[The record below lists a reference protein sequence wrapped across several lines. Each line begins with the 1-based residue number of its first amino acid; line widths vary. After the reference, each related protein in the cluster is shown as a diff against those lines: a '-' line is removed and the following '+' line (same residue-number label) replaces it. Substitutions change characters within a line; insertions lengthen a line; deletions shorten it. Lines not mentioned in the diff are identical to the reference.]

1 MSLVFLKSRF
11 FATAVVQ
18 WMSSFKNNW
27 FTKTQLR
34 SNFHTNTNPEPVC
47 FFHSFRG
54 SFLLQMRDLLSL
66 TSIVQHAWVEDC
78 VASVSLQW
86 NVLCSDPSTTC
97 QSLIKVPYLSLAK
110 VQKGK
115 EFSQSH
121 LGVWHV
127 TCSIKN
133 TAPFFCGLYYVQK
146 SGTYN
151 LNLLHWF
158 LEEL

>member
-1 MSLVFLKSRF
+1 MKVTQNWEDEDFLQQLWFSG
-11 FATAVVQ
+11 
-18 WMSSFKNNW
+18 W
-27 FTKTQLR
+27 FTKSQLR
-34 SNFHTNTNPEPVC
+34 SNFHKNTNPEPVC
-47 FFHSFRG
+47 FFCSFQG

-78 VASVSLQW
+78 VASVSLLW
-86 NVLCSDPSTTC
+86 NVFCSDPSTTC

-127 TCSIKN
+127 TCSSKSLK
-133 TAPFFCGLYYVQK
+133 TLHRCFVDCTVQK

-151 LNLLHWF
+151 LNLLQWL

>member
-1 MSLVFLKSRF
+1 MI
-11 FATAVVQ
+11 Q
-18 WMSSFKNNW
+18 WMSSFRKIW
-27 FTKTQLR
+27 FTKSQLR
-34 SNFHTNTNPEPVC
+34 SKFHKNTNPEPVC
-47 FFHSFRG
+47 FFHSFQG

-78 VASVSLQW
+78 VASVALPW

-127 TCSIKN
+127 TCSSKSLKTLHQCFVDCTMCKN
-133 TAPFFCGLYYVQK
+133 QAPITL
-146 SGTYN
+146 TYCN
-151 LNLLHWF
+151 DC
-158 LEEL
+158 

>member
-1 MSLVFLKSRF
+1 MKVTQNWDDEDFLQQLWFSGWFAKS
-11 FATAVVQ
+11 
-18 WMSSFKNNW
+18 
-27 FTKTQLR
+27 QLR
-34 SNFHTNTNPEPVC
+34 SNFHKNTNPEPVC
-47 FFHSFRG
+47 FFHSFQG
-54 SFLLQMRDLLSL
+54 SVLLLMTDLLSL

-78 VASVSLQW
+78 VASVSLPW
-86 NVLCSDPSTTC
+86 NVFCSDPSTTC

-127 TCSIKN
+127 TCSSKSLK
-133 TAPFFCGLYYVQK
+133 TLHRCFVDCTVQK

-151 LNLLHWF
+151 LNLLQWL